1 MNKIKTNSK
10 ALMAFTVII
19 LMMTAI
25 IGGTFAAYSSTAS
38 VGGSATVGSI
48 DITAEFDDTTAS
60 GTLTGGG
67 TYTVNKTTVTITNIL
82 PGETVTVKV
91 NIANTGRN
99 KANITLAA
107 ITPHDDFKIT
117 NTTTDALGVLGA
129 AGTDTAT
136 DIYTF
141 TITMTDVEGIDIVD
155 KATTYSFN
163 FAYTASQ
170 VVTV

>member
-1 MNKIKTNSK
+1 MKNIIFFGGITKMNKIKTNSK

-117 NTTTDALGVLGA
+117 NTTT
-129 AGTDTAT
+129 AT